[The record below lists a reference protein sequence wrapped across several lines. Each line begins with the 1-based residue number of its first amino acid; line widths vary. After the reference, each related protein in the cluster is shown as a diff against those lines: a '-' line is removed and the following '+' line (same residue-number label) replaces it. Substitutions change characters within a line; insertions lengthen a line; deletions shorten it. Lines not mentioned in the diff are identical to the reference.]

1 MERPHL
7 SVSGNAD
14 RRADAAAPAERPGA
28 AARERV
34 PIFIAIAVI
43 ALVLYWI
50 KSILLPFLFAGII
63 GFLAAPLL
71 KWLARRTRLPRTLF
85 ASLLFLLILLVIAG
99 AGAFI
104 VPQAFHAVADLV
116 SNAQKTIEAMVREVI
131 GDQPRRMF
139 GTTLDAAGIAHAA
152 VDALRAPLSQAAG
165 MTSAA
170 EWGLAG
176 IFGVFL
182 TLVLTFYC
190 LVAGPRIASDIL
202 WLVPPLHRRSAK
214 RIWKR
219 LDPVLRRYF
228 GGVLVVV
235 IYATIA
241 AYLGLGLI
249 LGIKH
254 ALLLACLTG
263 LLEMIPVVGPVSS
276 AVIAGLVAVRYAT
289 GIGSIVAYAI
299 YATALRISIDEL
311 VGPVVLGRAA
321 HVHPVLVIFCF
332 LAGGVLF
339 GIVGVIMAMPVALA
353 IKHILAEL
361 YNEAP

>member
-1 MERPHL
+1 VNR
-7 SVSGNAD
+7 NAD
-14 RRADAAAPAERPGA
+14 RRAETGATAEQSKR
-28 AARERV
+28 AARERF

-50 KSILLPFLFAGII
+50 RSILLPFLFAGII

-71 KWLARRTRLPRTLF
+71 TWLARRTRLPRTLF
-85 ASLLFLLILLVIAG
+85 ASLLFVVILAVIVVAG
-99 AGAFI
+99 ALV
-104 VPQAFHAVADLV
+104 VPQAVRSVADLIA
-116 SNAQKTIEAMVREVI
+116 NAQGTIETMARQVI
-131 GDQPRRMF
+131 GDHPTHVL
-139 GTTLDAAGIAHAA
+139 GTTVDAAGIARGA
-152 VDALRAPLSQAAG
+152 VDALRAPLGRAAG
-165 MTSAA
+165 ITTVA
-170 EWGLAG
+170 EWGFASM
-176 IFGVFL
+176 FGVFL
-182 TLVLTFYC
+182 TLVLLFYC
-190 LVAGPRIASDIL
+190 LASGPRIARDVL

-249 LGIKH
+249 LGLRH
-254 ALLLACLTG
+254 AVLLACLTG
-263 LLEMIPVVGPVSS
+263 LLEMIPVVGPVTS

-289 GIGSIVAYAI
+289 GLGSIIAYAI

-311 VGPVVLGRAA
+311 IGPVVLGRAA

-339 GIVGVIMAMPVALA
+339 GIAGVIMAMPVALA
-353 IKHILAEL
+353 IKHVLAEL
-361 YNEAP
+361 YNEPA

>member
-1 MERPHL
+1 
-7 SVSGNAD
+7 
-14 RRADAAAPAERPGA
+14 
-28 AARERV
+28 
-34 PIFIAIAVI
+34 
-43 ALVLYWI
+43 
-50 KSILLPFLFAGII
+50 
-63 GFLAAPLL
+63 
-71 KWLARRTRLPRTLF
+71 LPRALF
-85 ASLLFLLILLVIAG
+85 ASLLFAVILAVVAG
-99 AGAFI
+99 AGALV
-104 VPQAFHAVADLV
+104 VPQAVHAVTDLV
-116 SNAQKTIEAMVREVI
+116 GNAQKTIEMMARQII
-131 GDQPRRMF
+131 GDQPRQVL
-139 GTTLDAAGIAHAA
+139 GTSIDAAGIAHAA
-152 VDALRAPLSQAAG
+152 VDALRAPLGRAAG
-165 MTSAA
+165 LTSLA
-170 EWGLAG
+170 EWGLGG

-182 TLVLTFYC
+182 TLVLLFYC
-190 LVAGPRIASDIL
+190 LVGGPRIARDIF
-202 WLVPPLHRRSAK
+202 WLVPPLHRRTAR

-263 LLEMIPVVGPVSS
+263 LLEMIPVVGPVTS

-289 GIGSIVAYAI
+289 GIGSIIAYAM

-339 GIVGVIMAMPVALA
+339 GIAGVIMAMPVALV

-361 YNEAP
+361 YNETS